1 MKPKLP
7 SLYSP
12 KTPEDIIGPAG
23 QIAVELKRAVK
34 DARESD
40 NAPLKVLFAG
50 DAGVGKSTLATFLIG
65 ALGIDSK
72 WYIKK
77 YSGVDV
83 DIEKVRDIAADLHY
97 KDLFGAYRVIW
108 VEEADAIPNAAQT
121 RFLLLMD
128 DLPPG
133 CAVICTTNC
142 KSDDFKSRFQTRFKF
157 YEVEAPAPH
166 EIEGLLS
173 RWVPNRRDVVN
184 IATFACGNVRA
195 ALLDAERLMQAAA

>member
-1 MKPKLP
+1 MNKKLP

-50 DAGVGKSTLATFLIG
+50 DAGVGKSTLANFLIG
-65 ALGIDSK
+65 ALGVDSK
-72 WYIKK
+72 WSIKK

-108 VEEADAIPNAAQT
+108 VEEADAIPNAA
-121 RFLLLMD
+121 
-128 DLPPG
+128 
-133 CAVICTTNC
+133 
-142 KSDDFKSRFQTRFKF
+142 QTRFKF

-195 ALLDAERLMQAAA
+195 ALLDAERLMQAA